1 MASAS
6 SRRRAAIVRARR
18 RTARLSL
25 NRPVLREYA
34 VVGRNEGATYA
45 IWHVAATPVDPF
57 ARDEFLQQLGLD
69 ADDDWGGV
77 STVYATSADDAADRV
92 RAEQAHLSGLD

>member
-6 SRRRAAIVRARR
+6 SRRRAAIVRALRR
-18 RTARLSL
+18 AVRL
-25 NRPVLREYA
+25 PVLREYA
-34 VVGRNEGATYA
+34 VVGRTEGATYA

-57 ARDEFLQQLGLD
+57 ARDEFLEQLGLD
-69 ADDDWGGV
+69 AEDDWGGV
-77 STVYATSADDAADRV
+77 STVYATSAEDAADRV

>member
-18 RTARLSL
+18 RAVRLY
-25 NRPVLREYA
+25 RPVLREYA
-34 VVGRNEGATYA
+34 VVGRTEGATYA

-77 STVYATSADDAADRV
+77 HAVYATSADDAADRV